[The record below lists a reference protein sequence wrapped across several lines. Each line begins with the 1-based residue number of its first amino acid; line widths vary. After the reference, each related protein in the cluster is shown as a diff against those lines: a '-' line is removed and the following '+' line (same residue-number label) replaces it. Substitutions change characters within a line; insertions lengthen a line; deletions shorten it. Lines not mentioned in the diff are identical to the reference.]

1 MGCDLPWVS
10 IRGKSI
16 RFQSTHPSGVR
27 RPLERRRIAGQR
39 ISIHA
44 PQWGA
49 TCLTR
54 LTARPTPHFNPRT
67 PVGCDA
73 GRRTRGRR
81 ARDFNPRTPVG
92 CDLGRLPRPAAPF
105 HISIHAPQW
114 GATSAFHD
122 ATTSGVFQ
130 STHPSGVR
138 RGGLRVRRP
147 PREFQS
153 THPSGVRL
161 SFPPTSTLSS
171 SISIHAPQ
179 WGATGEAEHDGLI
192 RGISIH
198 APQWGATVAP
208 RPAGHKR
215 VFQSTHPSGV
225 RLRGAFAELPGLGI
239 SIHAPQ
245 WGATLDGAST
255 ARSARYFNPRTPVGC
270 DTVSEVADRADAVF
284 QSTHPSGVRL
294 DAVDFFHRAA
304 EFQSTHPSG
313 VRLKRS
319 DDMTQKIL
327 FQSTHPSG
335 VRR

>member
-1 MGCDLPWVS
+1 MPISIHAPQWGATSHGFRFEVKPYDFNPRTPVGCDRRFRSRLWLPTNFNPRTPVGCDVPHH
-10 IRGKSI
+10 IRRGA
-16 RFQSTHPSGVR
+16 RF
-27 RPLERRRIAGQR
+27 R

-153 THPSGVRL
+153 THPSGVPE
-161 SFPPTSTLSS
+161 S
-171 SISIHAPQ
+171 
-179 WGATGEAEHDGLI
+179 
-192 RGISIH
+192 
-198 APQWGATVAP
+198 
-208 RPAGHKR
+208 
-215 VFQSTHPSGV
+215 
-225 RLRGAFAELPGLGI
+225 
-239 SIHAPQ
+239 
-245 WGATLDGAST
+245 
-255 ARSARYFNPRTPVGC
+255 
-270 DTVSEVADRADAVF
+270 
-284 QSTHPSGVRL
+284 
-294 DAVDFFHRAA
+294 
-304 EFQSTHPSG
+304 
-313 VRLKRS
+313 
-319 DDMTQKIL
+319 
-327 FQSTHPSG
+327 
-335 VRR
+335 